1 MTSAIAGWRVLVP
14 RGGEWGRAVA
24 ARLVEHGA
32 VPVIAP
38 LIQFAPTDDPEGLAG
53 SLARLAAGDFD
64 WLAVTSATTAGV
76 LGAVAVPA
84 TTRVAAVGS
93 ATAAALAEAGLR
105 VDFVPSTDFSALALI
120 SEWPGAAGARILL
133 PQSAIAAPALAEGL
147 RAKGNL
153 VETVTAYRT
162 IGARVAPDVVDDVE
176 SGGIRAILVT
186 SGSVAREVAAQLAP
200 IPRTTMIAC
209 IGARTAAEAEAVGL
223 EVGAVAEQQSIESL
237 ILSITHSAEVRQ

>member
-1 MTSAIAGWRVLVP
+1 MSYDLV
-14 RGGEWGRAVA
+14 
-24 ARLVEHGA
+24 
-32 VPVIAP
+32 
-38 LIQFAPTDDPEGLAG
+38 
-53 SLARLAAGDFD
+53 
-64 WLAVTSATTAGV
+64 V
-76 LGAVAVPA
+76 LGLGY
-84 TTRVAAVGS
+84 VGLPLVNE
-93 ATAAALAEAGLR
+93 AAEAGLR
-105 VDFVPSTDFSALALI
+105 VDFVPSTDFSALAMI